1 MTCSPILSSF
11 DPFKLSLDSSFLGEA
26 DKSQNPFDKLPWGIE
41 TCDLSKRL
49 FIKSVWN
56 QMENGTSR
64 SPWINEPTG
73 GEKEALEFSANEIF
87 QNYATLYYEGS
98 DSLCSF
104 FITSTSPNGWDFIIL
119 IQSTIEHQKEDSDNH
134 PSSYFS
140 SWNSVHKGNVKLDE
154 GSKCCEYK
162 LRSSVAVRSKK
173 TCEKERE
180 NEAADSS
187 NWNAPTLYQSLH
199 LKHIGT
205 LLESSESKLRL
216 SILDIHSQAPSIA
229 LKSAFKF
236 QSIGL
241 SPKAMNPACQSEF
254 LRKVQSRNATEQ
266 S

>member
-1 MTCSPILSSF
+1 MEPNGKRHLQVLVIAKFADRLGSMNPLAGKKKPLNLVQMKSSRTMLLCKAALLSF
-11 DPFKLSLDSSFLGEA
+11 
-26 DKSQNPFDKLPWGIE
+26 
-41 TCDLSKRL
+41 R
-49 FIKSVWN
+49 
-56 QMENGTSR
+56 
-64 SPWINEPTG
+64 
-73 GEKEALEFSANEIF
+73 
-87 QNYATLYYEGS
+87 YYEGS

>member
-1 MTCSPILSSF
+1 MEPNGKRHLQVLVIAKFADRLGSMNPLAGKKKPLNLVQMKSSRTMLLCKAALLSF
-11 DPFKLSLDSSFLGEA
+11 
-26 DKSQNPFDKLPWGIE
+26 
-41 TCDLSKRL
+41 R
-49 FIKSVWN
+49 
-56 QMENGTSR
+56 
-64 SPWINEPTG
+64 
-73 GEKEALEFSANEIF
+73 
-87 QNYATLYYEGS
+87 YYEGS

-187 NWNAPTLYQSLH
+187 NWVALDFNLTISSRSPRR
-199 LKHIGT
+199 LKHP
-205 LLESSESKLRL
+205 LKPRRL
-216 SILDIHSQAPSIA
+216 W
-229 LKSAFKF
+229 
-236 QSIGL
+236 
-241 SPKAMNPACQSEF
+241 
-254 LRKVQSRNATEQ
+254 
-266 S
+266 